1 MSGSGN
7 ANRLGDS
14 GAVSWTGKV
23 MVAAI
28 IVLFVAVVFVIVLHL
43 YAKWFW
49 RRNGNESRRRRRFVF
64 NDDDDPAA
72 AAARRGLDVAVLHSL
87 PVVTFRSAE
96 FEEGLE
102 CSVCLCELAD
112 GEKARLLPKC
122 NHGFH
127 LECIDMWFHS
137 HSTCPLCRSMVCS
150 DLSPAPA
157 TMEMPTYAAGDG
169 LAVAFPTNVLFWGR
183 QEGGA
188 SPSPPPPP
196 SSSATSSSHIVIDI
210 PRPAI
215 DIGSTDAATANVS
228 PSSGRPVEDIKS
240 PASRLQSLK
249 RLLSREGRLAIPISP
264 RRGGGGDVEQGE
276 AMKASSGS

>member
-1 MSGSGN
+1 MSGSGDGYP
-7 ANRLGDS
+7 LGDS

-28 IVLFVAVVFVIVLHL
+28 IVLFVAVVFVIFLHL

-49 RRNGNESRRRRRFVF
+49 RRHDNASPRRRRFVF
-64 NDDDDPAA
+64 NADGVPASTA
-72 AAARRGLDVAVLHSL
+72 TRRGLDVAVLLSL

-137 HSTCPLCRSMVCS
+137 HSTCPLCRCMVSS
-150 DLSPAPA
+150 DLLPESA
-157 TMEMPTYAAGDG
+157 TMEMQTHAAGDW
-169 LAVAFPTNVLFWGR
+169 LAAETVVYPTNVLFWAR
-183 QEGGA
+183 LP
-188 SPSPPPPP
+188 SPSS

-210 PRPAI
+210 PRPAV
-215 DIGSTDAATANVS
+215 DIASTDAATANVS
-228 PSSGRPVEDIKS
+228 PSCGRPVEEMKS
-240 PASRLQSLK
+240 PASRLHSLK

-264 RRGGGGDVEQGE
+264 RGGGDVEEGE